1 MLQHGEGSVRFPI
14 RKASS
19 GCSRRY
25 GLERV
30 MGAAGRLETVAVGKV
45 RDDWDLDD
53 RDCFEDIGKERVM
66 RASTR

>member
-1 MLQHGEGSVRFPI
+1 
-14 RKASS
+14 
-19 GCSRRY
+19 
-25 GLERV
+25 

-66 RASTR
+66 RASMR